1 MGFDDGMLVGALR
14 AGRLVCVNFPGWH
27 GQPQPSA
34 GPFRAFPGLSGTF
47 PGVVVAVPET
57 PGKRPENPESARKVP
72 ETPGKKRPESTPANS
87 RKSRMLIV
95 G

>member
-1 MGFDDGMLVGALR
+1 MGKLDGTASPSPLR
-14 AGRLVCVNFPGWH
+14 ALSGR
-27 GQPQPSA
+27 
-34 GPFRAFPGLSGTF
+34 FRAFPGLSGTF

-87 RKSRMLIV
+87 RKSRTLNILCYEYMLV
-95 G
+95 PLVPP